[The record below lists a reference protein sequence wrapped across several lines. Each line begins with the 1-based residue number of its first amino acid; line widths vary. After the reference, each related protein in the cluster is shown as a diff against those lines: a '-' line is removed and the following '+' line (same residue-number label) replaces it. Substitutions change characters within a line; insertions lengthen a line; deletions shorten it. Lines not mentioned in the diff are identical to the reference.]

1 MIGLMIDKENEDSS
15 ENYELEKDNQI
26 LIAQEISSEESSQDE
41 E

>member
-1 MIGLMIDKENEDSS
+1 MIDKENEDSS